1 MKKQYNLNQKPQ
13 NIGTFLI
20 NQQQLFNV
28 SWDFSLLSLLFNK
41 YYGLSTLQVRWP
53 GHEANHSTKSSE

>member
-1 MKKQYNLNQKPQ
+1 MKKTVQPKSKTSQ
-13 NIGTFLI
+13 NIIGTFST

-41 YYGLSTLQVRWP
+41 YYGLSTLQVR
-53 GHEANHSTKSSE
+53 